1 MCCVM
6 PPASRAVTLVVR
18 IASRRLVLPWST
30 WPRMVITGGRGL
42 SLLASSSV
50 QRSSLS
56 GAISASVSST
66 TGAASSSAAVSMPSS
81 VATRLAASKS
91 IVVLIDAI
99 VPMFTRARMRSTMLT
114 SRSVASSRTEIC
126 FGRTTGGRPSM
137 TATAG
142 AACSTGATTGCG
154 RCGLRPR
161 GRGPRCGGKRRGRA
175 LGNYAVSFCRTR
187 AASLSSTF
195 NRSAVTASTGIS
207 SAFASAPSRS
217 PRSRQAS
224 SGSRYAPRPGALP
237 RRSTVSS
244 PEGDRTMRTSS
255 RFARTVWQATH
266 VRCGRGRRATPA
278 VPFGLTAFLLLLGS
292 QERSI
297 FFVQLLLVR
306 HRGLGLDLGD
316 EVVTGLGVLL
326 DRRRNFDGDRLRLRL
341 RLWLELG
348 ADLGLAADVDAPTGE
363 LCGKPSVLPFLAD
376 RKRQLPV
383 RDYDVRGL
391 VIGDDVD
398 AHHVGW
404 LESVGDVLLRLLIPL
419 DDVDLLAAELV
430 DDRLHPEAALPD
442 ARAARVDAGLAR
454 ADRDLGARSG
464 LARDTDDLHLAVVDL
479 RHLELEQTLDQ
490 VLVRAADHDLWP
502 AQRAAD
508 LDDHDLAVL
517 ADEVA
522 LVRRLVGAR
531 QDRLGLAELHD
542 RGARLEPADL
552 TVDDVALAVG
562 VLREHLLALGLAQ
575 GLLDHLLRGLRADA
589 PEGRRG
595 LFERNDVAK
604 LDVGLDPLGSVQLDL
619 ELGVLDLFGDGLQEV
634 DLERARGDVDLDVDV
649 LFGAVGALKS
659 SGDDVA
665 DDLFGEPLLGGELCK
680 AGHEFSVHRRLSPSS
695 ISARPVQA
703 TKKVGST
710 HFQRRPRLPV
720 IERKSLTKL

>member
-114 SRSVASSRTEIC
+114 SRSVASSRTETC
-126 FGRTTGGRPSM
+126 FGSTTGGRPSM

-195 NRSAVTASTGIS
+195 NRSAVTASTGVS

-217 PRSRQAS
+217 PRSRHAS

-278 VPFGLTAFLLLLGS
+278 PVGLTAFLLLLGS

-316 EVVTGLGVLL
+316 EVVAGLCVLL
-326 DRRRNFDGDRLRLRL
+326 HRRRDFDGDRFGLRLGL
-341 RLWLELG
+341 RLELG
-348 ADLGLAADVDAPTGE
+348 ADLRLAADVDAPTRE
-363 LCGKPSVLPFLAD
+363 LCGEPRVLAFLAD
-376 RKRQLPV
+376 RQRELPV
-383 RDYDVRGL
+383 RDDDVRGL

-398 AHHVGW
+398 AHHVGR
-404 LESVGDVLLRLLIPL
+404 LEGVGDVLLRLLVPL

-430 DDRLHPEAALPD
+430 DDRLHAKPALAD
-442 ARAARVDAGLAR
+442 ARAPRVDTRLPCAHG
-454 ADRDLGARSG
+454 DLGARSG

-479 RHLELEQTLDQ
+479 RDLELEQALHQ
-490 VLVRAADHDLWP
+490 VLVRTADHDLWP
-502 AQRAAD
+502 AQGAAD
-508 LDDHDLAVL
+508 LDDHDLAML

-531 QDRLGLAELHD
+531 QDRLCLAELHD

-552 TVDDVALAVG
+552 AVDDVALAVG